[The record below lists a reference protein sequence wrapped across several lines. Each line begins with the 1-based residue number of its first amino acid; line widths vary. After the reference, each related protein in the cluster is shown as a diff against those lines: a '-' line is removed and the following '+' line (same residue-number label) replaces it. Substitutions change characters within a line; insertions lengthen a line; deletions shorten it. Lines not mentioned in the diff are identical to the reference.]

1 MKSLL
6 IVSIFIFLLTP
17 IKSQTNDLVLIEQ
30 EYKLLNKLWDN
41 TSTLMSRGDY
51 EAACRNIKLYNSVLL
66 TNFDAFKNKFNPP
79 FAIPPFRNWAETK
92 NSSRNLMKFC
102 EELVW

>member
-30 EYKLLNKLWDN
+30 EYKLLNKLLDN
-41 TSTLMSRGDY
+41 SSTLMSRGDY
-51 EAACRNIKLYNSVLL
+51 EAA
-66 TNFDAFKNKFNPP
+66 
-79 FAIPPFRNWAETK
+79 
-92 NSSRNLMKFC
+92 
-102 EELVW
+102 